1 MRESTIAETFKH
13 FDELD
18 IVIVGIGAILPE
30 VKSMLTR
37 RFTALGVEAV
47 EGFEAT
53 GTVEAF
59 ERAGIGRREARELLA
74 LYAEV
79 GEDAQAW
86 FEALLRQGVIVR
98 PLAGFGAPTAVRI
111 TVGTPDE
118 HAFLAQALAR
128 LRTTAGAS

>member
-1 MRESTIAETFKH
+1 MTTPAQEAALAS
-13 FDELD
+13 LD
-18 IVIVGIGAILPE
+18 DV
-30 VKSMLTR
+30 
-37 RFTALGVEAV
+37 
-47 EGFEAT
+47 
-53 GTVEAF
+53 
-59 ERAGIGRREARELLA
+59 RELERRRARNRDGLRKLEHILRGA
-74 LYAEV
+74 GFQIAGPAVGNFLYAEV